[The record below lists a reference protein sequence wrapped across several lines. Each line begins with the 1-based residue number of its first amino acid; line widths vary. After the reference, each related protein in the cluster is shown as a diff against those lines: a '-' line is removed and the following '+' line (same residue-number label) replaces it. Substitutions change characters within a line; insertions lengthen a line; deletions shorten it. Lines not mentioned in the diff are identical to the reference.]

1 MLNYVSKENITSL
14 AKNKIF
20 QSVVVLTVAYK
31 IGKTGYWIYR
41 NRKLRKAGE

>member
-20 QSVVVLTVAYK
+20 QSVVALTVAYK
-31 IGKTGYWIYR
+31 IGKTAYWVYR